1 MFRAVLTTTGSPGL
15 HEETSGVLVLDVT
28 RPGALADALG
38 EDDTPV
44 LITSHPVHEYATRL
58 ACTLLRGHREDLL
71 FTHQA
76 FPQAPLANLVA
87 LRIASEIAVD
97 AGHATALWR
106 DLSDAIWSAAIVP
119 GVARL
124 PHPNPSLVQ
133 HTRSM
138 FPGSRYL
145 VRLHPDAEVVGSKDM
160 AAALAPLGRGLVHVH
175 ATSTDPDD
183 TLIRDLVQQVAPVG
197 LEIRPVPGDWS
208 VLFGRREQV
217 QLAAVPTGYAEMLR
231 PLGAQCHSCG
241 LTTADEVCSFCGIR
255 DAVRDRPS
263 ALEPTP
269 TTATTTAGT
278 AVGAAPGRTT

>member
-1 MFRAVLTTTGSPGL
+1 MFRAVLATTGSPGL
-15 HEETSGVLVLDVT
+15 QEETSGVLVLDVT

-38 EDDTPV
+38 DDDTPV

-76 FPQAPLANLVA
+76 FHQAPLANLVA
-87 LRIASEIAVD
+87 LRIAQEVAVD
-97 AGHATALWR
+97 AGHAAALWR

-133 HTRSM
+133 HARSLL
-138 FPGSRYL
+138 PGSRYL
-145 VRLHPDAEVVGSKDM
+145 VRLHPDAEVIGSKKL
-160 AAALAPLGRGLVHVH
+160 AAALEPLGRGQVHVH
-175 ATSTDPDD
+175 ATRTDPDD
-183 TLIRDLVQQVAPVG
+183 TVMADLVQQVAPVG
-197 LEIRPVPGDWS
+197 LETREVPGDWS

-217 QLAAVPTGYAEMLR
+217 QIAAVPTAYAEMLR
-231 PLGAQCHSCG
+231 PRGGPCHSCG
-241 LTTADEVCSFCGIR
+241 LSAVDPVCSFCGIR
-255 DAVRDRPS
+255 GAVRNRPS

-269 TTATTTAGT
+269 TTATTTVGA